1 MVAFDIEAL
10 DEFIKDL
17 QNESSDISRKEV
29 ISFLQERSTS
39 LKALEFENTV
49 QTIVKNKGKKIREIL
64 EDENLCRELAQEFEK
79 EYCSTV
85 NGDSKIFVRLN
96 LEMKPFNP
104 IFNAQSFTLIL
115 NSAPSKYVKKFLQ
128 GNYQI
133 PYTLEFDIYK
143 DGKVEFDQP
152 MQDTFHAK
160 FINKYGYIH

>member
-115 NSAPSKYVKKFLQ
+115 NSAPSKYVKKISTRKLP
-128 GNYQI
+128 NS
-133 PYTLEFDIYK
+133 IY
-143 DGKVEFDQP
+143 FR
-152 MQDTFHAK
+152 
-160 FINKYGYIH
+160 I